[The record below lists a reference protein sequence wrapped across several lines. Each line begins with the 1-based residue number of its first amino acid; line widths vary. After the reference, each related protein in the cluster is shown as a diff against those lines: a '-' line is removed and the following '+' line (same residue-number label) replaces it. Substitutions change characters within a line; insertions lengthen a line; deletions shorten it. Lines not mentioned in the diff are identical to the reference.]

1 MECKGYYW
9 FRERI
14 MKSIQVHVGDTLESL
29 IEGKEAP
36 SAKIR
41 ISIRLPNKD
50 NDREMNKVYKEDAEQ
65 IYAVLCMFLPE
76 GTRRY
81 LRKMIKKGNLPL
93 GSPSVF

>member
-1 MECKGYYW
+1 
-9 FRERI
+9 
-14 MKSIQVHVGDTLESL
+14 MKSIQVHAGDTLESL

-36 SAKIR
+36 SAEIR

-65 IYAVLCMFLPE
+65 IYAVLCMFLPK
-76 GTRRY
+76 GTKQRLVR
-81 LRKMIKKGNLPL
+81 MIKNGNLPL